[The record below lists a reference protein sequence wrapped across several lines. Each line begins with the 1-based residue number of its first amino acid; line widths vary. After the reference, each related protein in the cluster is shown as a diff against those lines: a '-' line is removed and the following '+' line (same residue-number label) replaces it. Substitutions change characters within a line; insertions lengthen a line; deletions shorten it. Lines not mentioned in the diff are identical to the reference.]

1 MAKQKHTKPQK
12 YAPRQT
18 RKFQLRL
25 DHEQDQHVQ
34 EILDYAKTKRKEVTL
49 IRNGVALY
57 WALENGN
64 IDALFEAFPQYKAQF
79 APSTAEALEQFMQ
92 ILKQQQPLT
101 SGGGQLQSLNYDIPK
116 PLPAPPVAEK
126 KQVSAVSADTIADN
140 FLSMFQ

>member
-1 MAKQKHTKPQK
+1 MTKQKQTKPQK

-34 EILDYAKTKRKEVTL
+34 EILDCAKSKRKEVTI

-79 APSTAEALEQFMQ
+79 APTAAEALTQFME
-92 ILKQQQPLT
+92 ILRQQQHSVL
-101 SGGGQLQSLNYDIPK
+101 SGVGQSIKY
-116 PLPAPPVAEK
+116 APPIPLSAPPIAE
-126 KQVSAVSADTIADN
+126 I
-140 FLSMFQ
+140 

>member
-1 MAKQKHTKPQK
+1 MAKKKQTKPQK

-34 EILDYAKTKRKEVTL
+34 EILDYAKSKRKEVTI

-79 APSTAEALEQFMQ
+79 TPTAAEALTQFME
-92 ILKQQQPLT
+92 ILKQQQH
-101 SGGGQLQSLNYDIPK
+101 SGPSGAGQSIKYAPPI
-116 PLPAPPVAEK
+116 PLPAPPIAEI
-126 KQVSAVSADTIADN
+126 KQTTAVSADVIADN
-140 FLSMFQ
+140 FLSMFND

>member
-1 MAKQKHTKPQK
+1 MAKQKQTKTQK

-25 DHEQDQHVQ
+25 DHDQDKHVQ
-34 EILDYAKTKRKEVTL
+34 EILDYAKSKRKEVTI

-64 IDALFEAFPQYKAQF
+64 IDALFEAFPQYKTQF

-92 ILKQQQPLT
+92 ILKQQQLQPVAT
-101 SGGGQLQSLNYDIPK
+101 QQLVNHDILK
-116 PLPAPPVAEK
+116 HLPAPPTVEV
-126 KQVSAVSADTIADN
+126 KQAAPASVDSIVDN
-140 FLSMFQ
+140 FLAAFQ

>member
-1 MAKQKHTKPQK
+1 MLKQKQTKPQK

-34 EILDYAKTKRKEVTL
+34 DILDYAKSKRKEVTL

-64 IDALFEAFPQYKAQF
+64 INALFEAFPQYKAQF

-92 ILKQQQPLT
+92 ILKQQQQPAT
-101 SGGGQLQSLNYDIPK
+101 IGAGQPIKYEPAIL
-116 PLPAPPVAEK
+116 LPALPVVEVK
-126 KQVSAVSADTIADN
+126 PSVPVSDDVLFDN
-140 FLSMFQ
+140 FLSIF

>member
-1 MAKQKHTKPQK
+1 MTKQKQTKPQK

-25 DHEQDQHVQ
+25 DHEQDRHVQ
-34 EILDYAKTKRKEVTL
+34 EILDYAKSKRKEVTL

-92 ILKQQQPLT
+92 ILKQQQQPIAI
-101 SGGGQLQSLNYDIPK
+101 GAGQSTTYNPPI
-116 PLPAPPVAEK
+116 PLPALPIAEAK
-126 KQVSAVSADTIADN
+126 PSVAVSDDLLIDN
-140 FLSMFQ
+140 FLSAFQ

>member
-1 MAKQKHTKPQK
+1 MAKQKQTKSQK

-64 IDALFEAFPQYKAQF
+64 IDALFEAFPQYKTQF
-79 APSTAEALEQFMQ
+79 APGATEALEQFMQ
-92 ILKQQQPLT
+92 ILKQQQIQPLENR
-101 SGGGQLQSLNYDIPK
+101 QLVKHDIPK
-116 PLPAPPVAEK
+116 PLPAPPVAEI
-126 KQVSAVSADTIADN
+126 KQTTTTVSADDIANN

>member
-1 MAKQKHTKPQK
+1 MAKQKQTKPQK

-34 EILDYAKTKRKEVTL
+34 EILNYAKSKRKEVTL

-92 ILKQQQPLT
+92 ILKQQQPAA
-101 SGGGQLQSLNYDIPK
+101 GGGKQLQSLTYDIPK
-116 PLPAPPVAEK
+116 PLPTPPVAEI
-126 KQVSAVSADTIADN
+126 KQASVVSASDIADN
-140 FLSMFQ
+140 FLNAFQ

>member
-1 MAKQKHTKPQK
+1 MAKQKQTKPQK

-79 APSTAEALEQFMQ
+79 APGTVEALEQFMQ
-92 ILKQQQPLT
+92 ILKQQQPAAI
-101 SGGGQLQSLNYDIPK
+101 GAGQIQSLTYDIPK
-116 PLPAPPVAEK
+116 PLPAPPVAEIR
-126 KQVSAVSADTIADN
+126 QAIAVSADTIADN